1 MSSRTRREFLQIAGA
16 TAALASISEAL
27 PTKAF
32 AAQTS
37 SGGSDL
43 QVFVT
48 NEAKRYAEQPKI
60 GWSSGPGTGET
71 ITVDANKKYQPIL
84 GFGGA
89 FTDAACWNVHQMPQE
104 AREELLHE
112 LFDPSQMGLSV
123 GRVCIGSSD
132 YSRNAYS
139 YDDGDPDPELKRFSI
154 EHDREYIL
162 PTLRSARQF
171 NPELFL
177 LGTPWSPPGWMKST
191 KNTLLGGTIS
201 RSHLGVYAQYMVKFL
216 QAYQGEGVVVNAVSS
231 QNEVD
236 TDQDGK
242 MPACSWPQEIEV
254 QFVGEDLGPSIEKAG
269 LNTKIWLIDHNYN
282 LWGRAICELDDP
294 NVQKYTKSIAWHGYL
309 GKPEWMQ
316 KVLAVH
322 PDAEMYWTEGGPDYT
337 APDYETD
344 WVKWSNTFTGVLRN
358 SGRCIIAWNLVL
370 DEVGKPN
377 IGPFPCGGV
386 VTVNSQTKKITRSG
400 QYWAFAHYS
409 RTVRQG
415 ATRIESSG
423 DIADVT
429 HVAFSNPDGGN
440 VVVVTNSGESRKI
453 ALSDGAKSTV
463 VELLPKSV
471 TTLTWR

>member
-32 AAQTS
+32 AAQTG
-37 SGGSDL
+37 SGGSGP

-48 NEAKRYAEQPKI
+48 DETKRYTEQPKAAWTQ
-60 GWSSGPGTGET
+60 GAGA
-71 ITVDANKKYQPIL
+71 VDAISVDPSKKYQPIL
-84 GFGGA
+84 GFGAA
-89 FTDAACWNVHQMPQE
+89 FTDAACWNVHQMPQA

-112 LFDPSQMGLSV
+112 LFHPSQMGLSV

-139 YDDGDPDPELKRFSI
+139 YDDGDADLELKRFSI
-154 EHDREYIL
+154 EHDSEYIL

-171 NPELFL
+171 NPDLFL

-201 RSHLGVYAQYMVKFL
+201 RSHLGVYSQYIVKFL
-216 QAYQGEGVVVNAVSS
+216 QAYQGEGVMVNAVSP

-242 MPACSWPQEIEV
+242 MPACTWPQEIEV
-254 QFVGEDLGPSIEKAG
+254 QFVGDDLGPAIENAG
-269 LNTKIWLIDHNYN
+269 LKTKIWLIDHNYN
-282 LWGRAICELDDP
+282 LWGRAICELDDAK
-294 NVQKYTKSIAWHGYL
+294 VRKYTNAIAWHGYV

-344 WVKWSNTFTGVLRN
+344 WVKWSNTFTDVLRN
-358 SGRCIIAWNLVL
+358 YGRCIIAWNLVL

-386 VTVNSQTKKITRSG
+386 VTVNSQTRKVTRSG

-409 RTVRQG
+409 RSVRQG

-423 DIADVT
+423 DIAGVT
-429 HVAFSNPDGGN
+429 HVAFSNPDGEN
-440 VVVVTNSGESRKI
+440 TVVLTNSGESKKVTV
-453 ALSDGAKSTV
+453 SSGANNAM
-463 VELLPKSV
+463 VELSPKSV
-471 TTLTWR
+471 TTLIWR

>member
-16 TAALASISEAL
+16 TAALASISEVV
-27 PTKAF
+27 PSNAF
-32 AAQTS
+32 AAQSTPK
-37 SGGSDL
+37 DAVL

-48 NEAKRYAEQPKI
+48 DETRRYVEQPKVSWTTAA
-60 GWSSGPGTGET
+60 GLGEA
-71 ITVDANKKYQPIL
+71 IRIDGSKKYQPIL

-89 FTDAACWNVHQMPQE
+89 FTDAACWNFQQMPQA

-112 LFDPSQMGLSV
+112 LFHPSQMNLSV

-162 PTLRSARQF
+162 PTLRSARQL
-171 NPELFL
+171 NPNLFL

-201 RSHLGVYAQYMVKFL
+201 RSLLPVYSNYFVKFL
-216 QAYQGEGVVVNAVSS
+216 QAYQNEGVVMNAVSP

-242 MPACSWPQEIEV
+242 MPACTWPQEIEV
-254 QFVGEDLGPSIEKAG
+254 QFVGEDLGPAIEKAG

-294 NVQKYTKSIAWHGYL
+294 KVHKYTSAIAWHGYL

-344 WVKWSNTFTGVLRN
+344 FVKWSNTFTGVIRN
-358 SGRCIIAWNLVL
+358 YGRCIIAWNLVL

-386 VTVNSQTKKITRSG
+386 VTVNSQTKKVTRSG

-409 RTVRQG
+409 RAVRSG
-415 ATRIESSG
+415 AVRIESAG
-423 DIADVT
+423 DIADLS
-429 HVAFSNPDGGN
+429 HVALANPDGGT
-440 VVVVTNSGESRKI
+440 VVVVTNSGASRRI
-453 ALSDGAKSTV
+453 TLSAGSQNAV
-463 VELLPKSV
+463 VELAPKSV
-471 TTLTWR
+471 TTVIWR